1 MEGIA
6 VKKGK
11 LQVAQSVE
19 LAPRDVAL
27 VWSDEGRINAYVSD
41 QGLSEAPPQHVLLA
55 LAVMMS
61 MDDGEIVGRMWDAF
75 EKMMDEDIH
84 RQSNI

>member
-1 MEGIA
+1 M
-6 VKKGK
+6 KKDR
-11 LQVAQSVE
+11 LQIAQSVQ
-19 LAPRDVAL
+19 LGPRDVAL

-61 MDDGEIVGRMWDAF
+61 MDDSDIVGRMWDTF
-75 EKMMDEDIH
+75 EKIMDEDIQ
-84 RQSNI
+84 RQSSDS